1 MTNMTSQL
9 ILASTSIYRK
19 SLLEKLSLPFTFKA
33 PDIDETPFKNESP
46 DELVKRLSKQ
56 KALEIAKTNPEAI
69 IIGSDQVCTID
80 GQITGKPLT
89 EDNAIQQLVKASGKK
104 ITFYTGLCV
113 YSGKTQQ
120 ISCDVELFNVYFKTL
135 SLAEIEF
142 YVKKEQ
148 PLYCAGSFKSEGL
161 GIALFEKLEGRDP
174 NILIGLPLI
183 LLIEMLKT
191 HGINVLAK

>member
-80 GQITGKPLT
+80 DQITGKPLT

-174 NILIGLPLI
+174 NSLIGLPLI

>member
-174 NILIGLPLI
+174 NSLIGLPLI
-183 LLIEMLKT
+183 LLIEMLKI

>member
-174 NILIGLPLI
+174 NSLIGLPLI